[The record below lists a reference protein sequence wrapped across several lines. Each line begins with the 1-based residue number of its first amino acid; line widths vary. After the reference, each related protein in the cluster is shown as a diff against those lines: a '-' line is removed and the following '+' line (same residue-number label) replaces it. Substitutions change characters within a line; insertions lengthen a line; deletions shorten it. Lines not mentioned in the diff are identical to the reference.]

1 MRLSV
6 KEAERLGLMS
16 RIRDQG
22 PKKAAPARRPA
33 RGRIAVATEPR
44 LDGEVSFF
52 APVRPQT
59 KQRART
65 FLPMPEIISA
75 FVASRGRKETFIGM
89 LSEIKHQ
96 SFTPKDTKDTETA
109 IARAAAAAMAGR
121 APCADP
127 MVVSLVFVLD
137 GDPSF
142 WPTAHNDGD
151 LDNFTKLALDA
162 MNRIVFEDDRL
173 VVHKVKWKICGKEP
187 GVAITARPADLRDI
201 ESIVHLVPGF
211 STHFLNSRLP

>member
-1 MRLSV
+1 MRLTV
-6 KEAERLGLMS
+6 KQAVRLGLMS
-16 RIRDQG
+16 RIREQTPG
-22 PKKAAPARRPA
+22 KRAPARKPA
-33 RGRIAVATEPR
+33 RGRIAVSGEPR
-44 LDGEVSFF
+44 LAEEVSFF
-52 APVRPQT
+52 VPVRPQT

-65 FLPMPEIISA
+65 FLPMPEIITA

-109 IARAAAAAMAGR
+109 IASAAAAAMAGR
-121 APCADP
+121 APCSEP
-127 MVVSLVFVLD
+127 MVVSLVFVID
-137 GDPSF
+137 GDPGF

-173 VVHKVKWKICGKEP
+173 VVHKVKWKICGARP
-187 GVAITARPADLRDI
+187 GVAITARPADRGDI
-201 ESIVHLVPGF
+201 ESITRLIPGF
-211 STHFLNSRLP
+211 STHFENSRLP